1 MSFTYS
7 GNSFNTQPPRSGFIR
22 TLVGMVIIAVFGG
35 VLGYQVATE
44 GYRLDIST
52 AGVSWGKTS
61 VLAAQRGLDL
71 TQFWRVLELME
82 DNYID
87 LDKVDDKTLV
97 DGAIKGMVDAL
108 DDPYSYYLTTDET
121 DSFQEGLDG
130 VYEGIGVQLGYRNDN
145 LVVIAPLTGGPAE
158 ELGVKSGDI
167 ILAVEDESVSSLN
180 LGEVVQR
187 VRGEEGTSIKVTF
200 ARQKV
205 DGGFEPIELTIPRA
219 KINAPNILVT
229 HEDGVAVIS
238 ILRFGTDIVSEW
250 KSIVA
255 KENLADARGILID
268 VRNNPGGFLNG
279 AAEIASTFAPKG
291 VMVSQE
297 YANGKRD
304 DSISNKDGELLG
316 KPVVVLIN
324 ESSASASEILAGALK
339 VSGGAT
345 LVGQKSFG
353 KNTVQQAYQL
363 NQGTSVHITAAH
375 WLLPNGERIPDDG
388 MLPDVV
394 VESGETNDTQKD
406 RALEILKEKM

>member
-1 MSFTYS
+1 
-7 GNSFNTQPPRSGFIR
+7 
-22 TLVGMVIIAVFGG
+22 MVIVAVFAG

-87 LDKVDDKTLV
+87 LEKVDDKTLV

-145 LVVIAPLTGGPAE
+145 LIVIAPLTGGPAE
-158 ELGVKSGDI
+158 ELGVESGDI
-167 ILAVEDESVSSLN
+167 ILAVEGESVSSLN

-187 VRGEEGTSIKVTF
+187 VRGEEGTSITVTF
-200 ARQKV
+200 ARQRE

-229 HEDGVAVIS
+229 HEDGIAVIS

-250 KSIVA
+250 KRVVVE
-255 KENLADARGILID
+255 ENLTDARGILID

-279 AAEIASTFAPKG
+279 AAEIASSFTPKG

-304 DSISNKDGELLG
+304 DSTSKKEGELLG

-324 ESSASASEILAGALK
+324 GSSASASEILAGALK
-339 VSGGAT
+339 VSGGAI
-345 LVGQKSFG
+345 LVGQQSFG